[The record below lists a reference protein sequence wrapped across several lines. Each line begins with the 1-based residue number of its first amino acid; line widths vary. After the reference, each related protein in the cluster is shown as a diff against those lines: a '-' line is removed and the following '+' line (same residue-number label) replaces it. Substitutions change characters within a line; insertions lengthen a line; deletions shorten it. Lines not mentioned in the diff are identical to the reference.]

1 MIFLVMGVCGV
12 GKSLIGRELSRAL
25 GAKFIEGDDFHS
37 DECKLKMQRGQPL
50 TDDDRQGWL
59 ERLAV
64 ALEAAKKEGCPIV
77 LACSA
82 LKQAYRDRLLQ
93 ASPEHL
99 VIWLHAPREIIAE
112 RLAARRGHFMHPALL
127 DSQLAILEHPLEAV
141 IVRADQPPSQV
152 LAEILKL
159 SS

>member
-25 GAKFIEGDDFHS
+25 EAKFIEGDDFHS
-37 DECKLKMQRGQPL
+37 DECKSKMQRGQPL
-50 TDDDRQGWL
+50 TDDDRQRWL

-64 ALEAAKKEGCPIV
+64 ELEAAKKEGCPIV

-112 RLAARRGHFMHPALL
+112 RLESRRGHFMNPSLL
-127 DSQLAILEHPLEAV
+127 DSQLAILEPPLGAAL
-141 IVRADQPPSQV
+141 VRADQAPSRV
-152 LAEILKL
+152 IAEILKL
-159 SS
+159 PR

>member
-12 GKSLIGRELSRAL
+12 GKSLIGKELSLAL
-25 GAKFIEGDDFHS
+25 GAKFIEADDLHS
-37 DECKLKMQRGQPL
+37 DECKSKMQRGQPL

-59 ERLAV
+59 ERLVA
-64 ALEAAKKEGCPIV
+64 ALEIGKKEGCPIV

-82 LKQAYRDRLLQ
+82 LKQTYRDRLLR

-112 RLAARRGHFMHPALL
+112 RLESRRGHFMNPSLL
-127 DSQLAILEHPLEAV
+127 DNQLAILEPPLEAL
-141 IVRADQPPSQV
+141 IVRADQAPSQV
-152 LAEILKL
+152 VTEILKL

>member
-12 GKSLIGRELSRAL
+12 GKSLIGKELSLAL

-37 DECKLKMQRGQPL
+37 DECKLKMQHGQPL

-59 ERLAV
+59 ERLA
-64 ALEAAKKEGCPIV
+64 AELEVVKKEGYPIV

-93 ASPEHL
+93 SSPGHL
-99 VIWLHAPREIIAE
+99 VIWLHAPREIIAA
-112 RLAARRGHFMHPALL
+112 RLEARRRHFMHPALL
-127 DSQLAILEHPLEAV
+127 DSQLAILEPPLEAV

-152 LAEILKL
+152 VAEILKL
-159 SS
+159 SP